1 MLKVLVQI
9 KKFLKKFALLKK
21 ILDST
26 QSSDI
31 IKNSIYVDYAVVDL
45 DVINLR
51 YPKFQNFFK
60 RRI

>member
-45 DVINLR
+45 DVTNLR